1 MNTTEIRK
9 KVAEYMEVG
18 FTLKEAFANIK
29 DSLRVR
35 TKRSGHRL
43 SEICG
48 NNEKRT
54 YSIMEKKFV
63 NN

>member
-35 TKRSGHRL
+35 TKRSGLRL